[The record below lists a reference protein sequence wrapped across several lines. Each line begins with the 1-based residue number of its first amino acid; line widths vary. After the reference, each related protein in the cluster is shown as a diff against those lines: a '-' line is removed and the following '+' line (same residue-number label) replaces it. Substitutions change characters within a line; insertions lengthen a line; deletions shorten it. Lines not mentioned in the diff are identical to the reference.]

1 MDKQEIKGNETRLV
15 QQNETMNGIR
25 IEWQT

>member
-25 IEWQT
+25 IE